1 MNTSVSADTLPENYT
16 GNFPS
21 PSAIPKPSKIR
32 FKSKDPQDPENSEPC
47 RRKHSNSS
55 RHHRHHHHRSKR
67 WHSPPSERSLSPNTA
82 FRESLFDAMADDEG
96 AAFWEGVYGQP
107 IHTYSPHMKTAE
119 GELEKMTDEAYVAY
133 VRRKMWERSHECIV
147 EERKRREQQRNRKRK
162 REAEGKEW
170 ERGVEQALK
179 RGEERRRTG
188 KWKLCWVAYVRGWER
203 LQDGQGPLS
212 EEKDSVRLRERIS
225 WPVESGSWKDVQPDQ
240 VERFFKHAPQPP
252 STGDAVVGGGDLV
265 VPLDLAAILKAERV
279 RWHPDKMQQ
288 RFRGQGIELDEK
300 TLKIVT
306 AVFQVVDRMWSEA
319 RPPPVTVTVTGAG
332 GATATAT
339 AGAWK

>member
-1 MNTSVSADTLPENYT
+1 MNKIISDDAFPENYA
-16 GNFPS
+16 GNLPS
-21 PSAIPKPSKIR
+21 PAAIPKPSKIR
-32 FKSKDPQDPENSEPC
+32 FKSREPQDPQDPDTSESCPH
-47 RRKHSNSS
+47 KYSNSS
-55 RHHRHHHHRSKR
+55 RHHRHHHHHRSKR
-67 WHSPPSERSLSPNTA
+67 RHSPPSERSLSPNTA

-107 IHTYSPHMKTAE
+107 IHTYGPHVKTAE

-133 VRRKMWERSHECIV
+133 VRRKMWERSHEYIV
-147 EERKRREQQRNRKRK
+147 EERERREEQRNRKRK

-188 KWKLCWVAYVRGWER
+188 KWKLCWVTYVRGWER
-203 LQDGQGPLS
+203 LQEGQAPPLS
-212 EEKDSVRLRERIS
+212 EKYSTALRERIS
-225 WPVESGSWKDVQPDQ
+225 WPVESGSWKDVQPEQ
-240 VERFFKHAPQPP
+240 VERFFKHAPQPQP
-252 STGDAVVGGGDLV
+252 TTSGGGDAVGDLV
-265 VPLDLAAILKAERV
+265 MSLDLASILKAERI

-319 RPPPVTVTVTGAG
+319 RPRPPCSC
-332 GATATAT
+332 
-339 AGAWK
+339 

>member
-1 MNTSVSADTLPENYT
+1 MSDGTLPENV
-16 GNFPS
+16 GNMPI

-32 FKSKDPQDPENSEPC
+32 FKSKEPKEPNEPQDPDNSESCP
-47 RRKHSNSS
+47 RKHSNSS

-67 WHSPPSERSLSPNTA
+67 RHSIPSERSLSPNTA

-119 GELEKMTDEAYVAY
+119 GELERMTDEAYVAY
-133 VRRKMWERSHECIV
+133 VRRKMWERSHEYIV
-147 EERKRREQQRNRKRK
+147 EERKRQEQQRSRKRK
-162 REAEGKEW
+162 READEKEW

-188 KWKLCWVAYVRGWER
+188 KWKLCWMAYVRGWER
-203 LQDGQGPLS
+203 LQEGQAPLS
-212 EEKDSVRLRERIS
+212 EKDSIALRERIS
-225 WPVESGSWKDVQPDQ
+225 WPVESGSWKQVQPEQ
-240 VERFFKHAPQPP
+240 VERFFKHAPQPTT
-252 STGDAVVGGGDLV
+252 SQV
-265 VPLDLAAILKAERV
+265 VPLDLAAILKVERV

-306 AVFQVVDRMWSEA
+306 AVFQVIDRMWSEV
-319 RPPPVTVTVTGAG
+319 RPPC
-332 GATATAT
+332 
-339 AGAWK
+339 

>member
-1 MNTSVSADTLPENYT
+1 MTAINTIMSDYKSPEDCT
-16 GNFPS
+16 GNLPS
-21 PSAIPKPSKIR
+21 PSATPKTSKIR
-32 FKSKDPQDPENSEPC
+32 FKSKDPQDPDNSESCP
-47 RRKHSNSS
+47 RKHSNSS

-67 WHSPPSERSLSPNTA
+67 RHSPPSERSLSPNTA

-107 IHTYSPHMKTAE
+107 IHTYSPHIKTAE

-133 VRRKMWERSHECIV
+133 VRRKMWERSHEYIV
-147 EERKRREQQRNRKRK
+147 EERKRRDQQRNRKRK

-203 LQDGQGPLS
+203 LQEGQAPLS
-212 EEKDSVRLRERIS
+212 EKNSTGLRERIS
-225 WPVESGSWKDVQPDQ
+225 WPVESGSWKDVQPEQ
-240 VERFFKHAPQPP
+240 VERFFKHAPQPT
-252 STGDAVVGGGDLV
+252 TGDAVLDL

-288 RFRGQGIELDEK
+288 RFRGEGVELDEK

-306 AVFQVVDRMWSEA
+306 AVFQIVDRMWSEA
-319 RPPPVTVTVTGAG
+319 RRPVVTGGAG
-332 GATATAT
+332 GATD
-339 AGAWK
+339 GARKC

>member
-1 MNTSVSADTLPENYT
+1 MNTIMSVDTLPENYV
-16 GNFPS
+16 GDLPL

-32 FKSKDPQDPENSEPC
+32 FKSKEPKEPQDPDNSESCP
-47 RRKHSNSS
+47 RKHSNSS
-55 RHHRHHHHRSKR
+55 RHRRHHHHRSKR
-67 WHSPPSERSLSPNTA
+67 RHSLPSERSLSPNTA

-133 VRRKMWERSHECIV
+133 VRRKMWERSHEYIV

-188 KWKLCWVAYVRGWER
+188 KWKLCWMAYVRGWER
-203 LQDGQGPLS
+203 LQEGQAPLS
-212 EEKDSVRLRERIS
+212 EKDSTALRERIS
-225 WPVESGSWKDVQPDQ
+225 WPVESGSWKDVQPEQ
-240 VERFFKHAPQPP
+240 VERFFNHAPQPT
-252 STGDAVVGGGDLV
+252 TGGVDAVGDQV
-265 VPLDLAAILKAERV
+265 VPLDLATLLKVERV

-306 AVFQVVDRMWSEA
+306 AVFQVIDRMWSEV
-319 RPPPVTVTVTGAG
+319 RPLC
-332 GATATAT
+332 
-339 AGAWK
+339 

>member
-1 MNTSVSADTLPENYT
+1 MSDGTLPENYV
-16 GNFPS
+16 GNLPI

-32 FKSKDPQDPENSEPC
+32 FKSKEPKEPKEPQDPDNSESCP
-47 RRKHSNSS
+47 RKHSNSS

-67 WHSPPSERSLSPNTA
+67 RHSLPSERSLSPNTA

-119 GELEKMTDEAYVAY
+119 GELERMTDEAYVAY
-133 VRRKMWERSHECIV
+133 VRRKMWERSHEYIV
-147 EERKRREQQRNRKRK
+147 EERNRREQQRNRKRK
-162 REAEGKEW
+162 READEKEW

-188 KWKLCWVAYVRGWER
+188 KWKLCWMAYVRGWER
-203 LQDGQGPLS
+203 LQEGQAPLS
-212 EEKDSVRLRERIS
+212 EKDSIALRERIS
-225 WPVESGSWKDVQPDQ
+225 WPVESGSWKEVQPEQ
-240 VERFFKHAPQPP
+240 VERFFKHAPQPTT
-252 STGDAVVGGGDLV
+252 SGGDAVGDQV
-265 VPLDLAAILKAERV
+265 VPLDLAAILKVERV

-300 TLKIVT
+300 TLKVVT
-306 AVFQVVDRMWSEA
+306 AVFQVIDRMWSEV
-319 RPPPVTVTVTGAG
+319 RPPC
-332 GATATAT
+332 
-339 AGAWK
+339 

>member
-1 MNTSVSADTLPENYT
+1 MNTIMSDDTLPENYV
-16 GNFPS
+16 GDLPL

-32 FKSKDPQDPENSEPC
+32 FKSKEPTEPQDPDNSESCP
-47 RRKHSNSS
+47 RKHSNSS
-55 RHHRHHHHRSKR
+55 RHRRHHHHRSKR
-67 WHSPPSERSLSPNTA
+67 RHSLPSERSLSPNTA

-133 VRRKMWERSHECIV
+133 VRRKMWERSHEYIV

-170 ERGVEQALK
+170 ERGVEQALR

-188 KWKLCWVAYVRGWER
+188 KWKLCWMAYVRGWER
-203 LQDGQGPLS
+203 LQEGQAPLS
-212 EEKDSVRLRERIS
+212 EKDSTALRERIS
-225 WPVESGSWKDVQPDQ
+225 WPVESGSWKDVQPEQ
-240 VERFFKHAPQPP
+240 VERFFKHAPQPTT
-252 STGDAVVGGGDLV
+252 SGGDAVGDQV
-265 VPLDLAAILKAERV
+265 VPLDLAALLKVERV

-306 AVFQVVDRMWSEA
+306 AVFQVIDRMWSEV
-319 RPPPVTVTVTGAG
+319 RPLC
-332 GATATAT
+332 
-339 AGAWK
+339 

>member
-1 MNTSVSADTLPENYT
+1 MNTIMNDDTLLPKNYV
-16 GNFPS
+16 GNMPL
-21 PSAIPKPSKIR
+21 PPAIPKPSKIR
-32 FKSKDPQDPENSEPC
+32 FKSKEPKDPKDPQEPQDPDNSESCP
-47 RRKHSNSS
+47 RKHFNSS

-67 WHSPPSERSLSPNTA
+67 RHSPPPSERSLSPNTA

-119 GELEKMTDEAYVAY
+119 GELERMTDEAYVTY
-133 VRRKMWERSHECIV
+133 VRRKMWERGHEYIA
-147 EERKRREQQRNRKRK
+147 EERKRREQERNRKRK
-162 REAEGKEW
+162 REREAEGKEW

-188 KWKLCWVAYVRGWER
+188 KWKLCWMAYVRGWER
-203 LQDGQGPLS
+203 LQEGQTAAPLSS
-212 EEKDSVRLRERIS
+212 EEKYSTALRDRIS
-225 WPVESGSWKDVQPDQ
+225 WPVESGSWKEVQPEQ
-240 VERFFKHAPQPP
+240 VKRFFKHAPQPTTT
-252 STGDAVVGGGDLV
+252 TGSGGDGDVVGDQV
-265 VPLDLAAILKAERV
+265 VPLDLAALLKVERV

-306 AVFQVVDRMWSEA
+306 AVFQVIDRMWSEV
-319 RPPPVTVTVTGAG
+319 RPP
-332 GATATAT
+332 
-339 AGAWK
+339 